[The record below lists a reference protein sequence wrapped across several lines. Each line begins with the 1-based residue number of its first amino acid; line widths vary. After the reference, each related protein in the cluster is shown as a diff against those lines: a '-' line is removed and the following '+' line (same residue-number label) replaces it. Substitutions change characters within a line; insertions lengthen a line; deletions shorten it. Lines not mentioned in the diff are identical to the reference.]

1 MQDESPR
8 RDALGGPQAST
19 TGAPHGRAF
28 GQPAAPAPA
37 VSRRR
42 FLAVPAMIVAAGI
55 AESLLRR
62 LPLAAAEAARRSVHP
77 EPRPGITA
85 ANILPPDALS
95 TEKARK
101 LYDLAR
107 EIPEVL
113 DGVHCYCECD
123 GDPMNHRSLLS
134 CFESDQAAGCYACGK
149 EAKLVHRL
157 HRDGRSLADI
167 RKAVDRE
174 FA

>member
-8 RDALGGPQAST
+8 SGVSDGARAPV
-19 TGAPHGRAF
+19 TGASHGRDSE
-28 GQPAAPAPA
+28 QPAVALPAL
-37 VSRRR
+37 SRRH
-42 FLAVPAMIVAAGI
+42 FLAVPAMIVAAGV

-62 LPLAAAEAARRSVHP
+62 LPLAAAEAVRRSVHP

-85 ANILPPDALS
+85 ANILPPDVLS

-107 EIPEVL
+107 EIPEIL
-113 DGVHCYCECD
+113 DGIHCYCECD

-149 EAKLVHRL
+149 EARLVHRL
-157 HRDGRSLADI
+157 HREGRSLAEI
-167 RKAVDRE
+167 RTAVDRE